1 MRHWLSNQCAMLPIC
16 KLTVHVPRKD
26 ISPVW
31 TRSFP
36 VSKQPE
42 TLGQHLR
49 KKRFQSGFR
58 QTEVARRLDIS
69 NRTLSCW
76 ECDRIYPTWDYWP
89 SIIAYLGYD
98 PFTEPSLGSRKCNE
112 TRGVA
117 FSSLEN
123 PATLGKKLIKRRLE
137 IRKSRVHCAQEM
149 GVSLKTLTDWERDR
163 HNPTKAMQAR
173 IARFLNNNSF
183 KLSMET

>member
-1 MRHWLSNQCAMLPIC
+1 MLPIC
-16 KLTVHVPRKD
+16 KRTVSVPRKD

-36 VSKQPE
+36 ISKQPE

-49 KKRFQSGFR
+49 KKRFDSGLR

-76 ECDRIYPTWDYWP
+76 ECDRIYPTWEYWP
-89 SIIAYLGYD
+89 RIIGYLGYD

-117 FSSLEN
+117 FSSLAK
-123 PATLGKKLIKRRLE
+123 PVTLGQKFVKRRLE
-137 IRKSRVHCAQEM
+137 TRKNRAQAAREM
-149 GVSLKTLTDWERDR
+149 IVSLKTLTDWERDR
-163 HNPTKAMQAR
+163 RIPCKNMRERITYFLGYNPFTK
-173 IARFLNNNSF
+173 
-183 KLSMET
+183 

>member
-1 MRHWLSNQCAMLPIC
+1 MTCSHAAFSRPACAMLPIC
-16 KLTVHVPRKD
+16 KRTVSVPRKD

-49 KKRFQSGFR
+49 KKRFDSGLR
-58 QTEVARRLDIS
+58 QAEVAQRLDIS

-76 ECDRIYPTWDYWP
+76 ECDRIYPTWEYWP
-89 SIIAYLGYD
+89 CIIAYLGYD
-98 PFTEPSLGSRKCNE
+98 PFTEPSPGSRKCNE

-117 FSSLEN
+117 FSSLAN
-123 PATLGKKLIKRRLE
+123 PSTLGQKLVKRRLE
-137 IRKSRVHCAQEM
+137 TRKSRVRSAQE
-149 GVSLKTLTDWERDR
+149 L
-163 HNPTKAMQAR
+163 
-173 IARFLNNNSF
+173 
-183 KLSMET
+183 